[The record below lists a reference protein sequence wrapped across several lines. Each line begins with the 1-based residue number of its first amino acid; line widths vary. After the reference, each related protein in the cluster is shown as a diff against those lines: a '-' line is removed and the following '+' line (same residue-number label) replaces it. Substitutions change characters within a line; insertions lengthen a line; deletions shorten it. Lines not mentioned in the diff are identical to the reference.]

1 MPGAAGLS
9 DGALD
14 EKKATINEWVEEF
27 LNGRHQRPGRGMSR
41 SVRGKG
47 PQPLQKDKA
56 DEQDRRASTGPGT
69 HAGSVAWDVVLANTA
84 FLFAL
89 VLVDPAAA
97 GAIGSPASSA
107 IGSSGADADDMA
119 EDHAPD
125 DGADN
130 DEETADEARRR
141 AIGNDD
147 LNTDQDLEMPAAC
160 ALLVQHAQKLPLGH
174 AGQASQHAV
183 SLGSVGR
190 LALALGTS
198 QGSEADWREGAIL
211 AAIVALRLVGP
222 PTGSYEER
230 KRERQ
235 LLIKILHEFTCS
247 KSALSFSAAAK
258 ERIVTAGVAALC
270 RITPFSSLSKKGFYD
285 LCSAGPKCWYSGAS
299 AILEWVT
306 EDLESFGYDAAGLV
320 PKIAGAW
327 PQSLPIQRSC
337 MRLINALARDY
348 MELRPR
354 LIDCGGFRLA
364 FNAMET
370 FRDDPVLQQMTSS
383 TVRQL
388 ALTEDHWTGFS
399 ESRDINRVVDA
410 VLEHPWWDGTHT
422 EQSTRTCDA
431 CCDPLLCRAT
441 GDFNYYCQT
450 CTVAA
455 STSQEAKHIA
465 HLCSTCHTAFQG
477 GNRSVHVA
485 GHQFLPE
492 YGEYYCA
499 GDRCDCADDLWDG
512 RCPHQPSCNKIHEM
526 MQLGFMEGQYLETS
540 MYRSDGGAGGL
551 ENVPRFPNLTFRL
564 SLEVLQRYGKFDMEL
579 REGALMVLA
588 SLALEGLSPSLR
600 RLPGLAGVLPS
611 EYRDGWRRVIL
622 ETKALSA
629 MVAAVKELPRTP
641 EVAMSFQDIAEGFPE
656 GYSTVGLK
664 LWPDKNDELL
674 ITGLMEDC
682 NAASSGLEAGNVI
695 IQVDE
700 VSVKGMTAYDVAR
713 QMAGPT
719 GSSVS
724 ITVSRISVINN
735 EDGTVSTSKST
746 HTAVIVRDVSLDA
759 ANSKTYSK
767 PQAQDPL
774 VVLGVTACAA
784 GEAADIHWPESEG
797 GSSGV
802 SGVEGFVDLAVLAAR
817 VVTET
822 KSAAASGVLKAP
834 PPRPEGTGGVGGYK
848 QAQAAVDA
856 LARSSAANAVDAVD
870 ALAQAQAAVD
880 ALARAEH
887 AISTLREERDLLH
900 SELERLRNSLQVA
913 GGQGS
918 GGVAGGAGMPVS
930 ETGDDED
937 SFPTDPDSLLAMLRI
952 LFFDLT
958 PPGALLERLLDLL
971 RSDLAY
977 LSELDALVALAESA
991 HEAHPSLE
999 TYTLLVKRSH
1009 QILAQRCDARAKQA
1023 LMKGG
1028 GSTYL
1033 EPLSATFRSADN
1045 VRRRMHVL
1053 LASEGTLETLVATL
1067 EGRQQGE
1074 VERKPQKAEAEGK
1087 TSSRKALDLP
1097 RTEAE
1102 QADIKRI
1109 ADMKRMCQTAEL
1121 LSPGQAHILKSP
1133 LCSGFLWQMY

>member
-1 MPGAAGLS
+1 M
-9 DGALD
+9 
-14 EKKATINEWVEEF
+14 
-27 LNGRHQRPGRGMSR
+27 NGRHQRPGRGMSR

-198 QGSEADWREGAIL
+198 LGSEADWREGAIL

-270 RITPFSSLSKKGFYD
+270 RITPFSSLPKKGFYD
-285 LCSAGPKCWYSGAS
+285 LCSAGPKCPYSGAS
-299 AILEWVT
+299 TIWEWVT
-306 EDLESFGYDAAGLV
+306 EDLDSFGKGKDAAGLV

-337 MRLINALARDY
+337 MRLINALARDN
-348 MELRPR
+348 MMLRPR

-388 ALTEDHWTGFS
+388 ALTEDLWHGFS

-441 GDFNYYCQT
+441 GDFNPGGCGEHPASPWVCQT

-455 STSQEAKHIA
+455 STFQEAKHIA
-465 HLCSTCHTAFQG
+465 RLCSTCHTAFQG

-492 YGEYYCA
+492 SGEYYCA
-499 GDRCDCADDLWDG
+499 GDRCDCAQDFWDG

-588 SLALEGLSPSLR
+588 SLALEGLSPSPGR
-600 RLPGLAGVLPS
+600 RLRLGHRDR

-641 EVAMSFQDIAEGFPE
+641 EIYLQDIAEGFPE
-656 GYSTVGLK
+656 GYSTVGLA
-664 LWPDKNDELL
+664 LWPDKNDELVVVD
-674 ITGLMEDC
+674 LMEDC

-834 PPRPEGTGGVGGYK
+834 PPRPEGTGGVEGYK
-848 QAQAAVDA
+848 AAHA
-856 LARSSAANAVDAVD
+856 EWLAH
-870 ALAQAQAAVD
+870 
-880 ALARAEH
+880 AEH